1 MQLTVAIPVFGSYY
15 SVIATLFLSSLM
27 HVVKGVS
34 ISVSKRRMFR
44 FCITLKQSSI

>member
-1 MQLTVAIPVFGSYY
+1 
-15 SVIATLFLSSLM
+15 M

-44 FCITLKQSSI
+44 FCITLKQSSIWISMGDHADLRRRDNRGVDLIKC